1 MDITQLE
8 ARYEAALRPV
18 FGPQLRIVHQ
28 RDDFA
33 HVILDGD
40 QEDFHLTL
48 YGTDHAR
55 LYWCNECFIFHR
67 QRDQLVSSD
76 TYGEI
81 VYEGVVSADTLP
93 PIIIDLILQLKD
105 SEFLS
110 KDQRVTGKTPS
121 GYDEIRD
128 YTIQAKTSNP
138 PPRRCRLANILI
150 EFNLI

>member
-18 FGPQLRIVHQ
+18 FGPRLRIEHQ

-55 LYWCNECFIFHR
+55 LYWCNECFIFHH

-81 VYEGVVSADTLP
+81 VYEGTVTADTLP
-93 PIIIDLILQLKD
+93 P
-105 SEFLS
+105 
-110 KDQRVTGKTPS
+110 V
-121 GYDEIRD
+121 
-128 YTIQAKTSNP
+128 
-138 PPRRCRLANILI
+138 
-150 EFNLI
+150 